1 MKMKITVKGTETGIA
16 DFITL
21 SVELET
27 EEDDAEHY
35 NTKWIE
41 YIKSLENFEEKIYQ
55 TAPADMIIEELTRAA
70 IKAVKKAH
78 EFMSGPL
85 YE

>member
-1 MKMKITVKGTETGIA
+1 MKITVKGTETGIA

-41 YIKSLENFEEKIYQ
+41 YLKGLENFEENLLK
-55 TAPADMIIEELTRAA
+55 TTPAEMMIEELTQAA

-78 EFMSGPL
+78 EFMSESL